1 MSFHSL
7 WPTHIQIEDNFLPET
22 EFLKLKSFMFSE
34 FKKQNKFPL
43 INFDQERLPQE
54 VQIFNRS
61 LFSVFELY
69 CQQAKENSNQFSL
82 GNFQVHQVTKYNEA
96 LSHEHIMHTHH
107 DQAEG
112 GYFAITYYLNVADLA
127 NGEYLGGELA
137 IYKNA
142 TSADYPDGIVYIKP
156 KENRLV
162 IFPAF
167 LNHVVRPYFS
177 DNPRMTIAILM
188 NKSGSYNQNKK
199 IKTLD

>member
-1 MSFHSL
+1 MSFYSL
-7 WPTHIQIEDNFLPET
+7 WPTNIQIEDNFLPDS
-22 EFLKLKSFMFSE
+22 EFLKIKEFMYAE
-34 FKKQNKFPL
+34 FKRQKKFPL
-43 INFDQERLPQE
+43 INFDQDRLPPE
-54 VQIFNRS
+54 VEVFKRC
-61 LFSVFELY
+61 LLSVFEIY
-69 CQQAKENSNQFSL
+69 CQNGNENSSQFSL

-112 GYFAITYYLNVADLA
+112 GYYAITYYLNVADPSDV
-127 NGEYLGGELA
+127 EYLGGELA

-142 TSADYPDGIVYIKP
+142 TSADYPDGIVYVKP

-188 NKSGSYNQNKK
+188 NKSGNYNQNKR
-199 IKTLD
+199 IRVLE